1 MLDKNMVRISV
12 RNLIEFVMRSG
23 DIDNSFK
30 SNDRALEGI
39 IAHNKIQ
46 SEYDKNYRKEVS
58 MINTTKLEDVT
69 FIVSGRCDGLF
80 ESGDVQMI
88 DEIKSTTRL
97 IDDLDPEINQMHW
110 AQAKLYG
117 YFYMEENKTK
127 SIDVQLTYINIDEDY
142 VKRHKI
148 TFSYEELKDFYL
160 KILHKYLDFS
170 KRIVKWREI
179 RDESLKEVPFPHK
192 EYRKGQRK
200 MSVGIYQAILEKK
213 NLFIDAPTGIGKTM
227 SSLYPSVKAIGEKL
241 GEKVFYLTAR
251 TTTQNEAVKAISLL
265 KDKGGRLKT
274 TVITAKEKSCINDE
288 KVKCNP
294 KDCPY
299 AKGHFDRIN
308 DAIIDLYE
316 NEDLLDNSTIQIY
329 AEKHKVCPF
338 EFSLDMSIYS
348 DVIICDYNYAFSPGV
363 YLKRFFEESTDPYI
377 FLIDEA
383 HNLIDRGKDMYS
395 SSLSKEYIKE
405 SKGLIPK
412 KNKKIREEIGK
423 LLGKFEDIEY
433 ELKDDENY
441 IKNKQSYRKE
451 KIEEIDEIIT
461 QILTNMDKFLA
472 KERTYENYN
481 EVLDFYF
488 YLNEYERIS
497 EIYQDG
503 YLTTLEK
510 IKDDFIVSLKCID
523 TSNIFEQLLKRS
535 RSAILFSATLTPIEY
550 YMELLGGGKD
560 ALSMHLQSPFDK
572 DNLLL
577 MNQASLSTRY
587 KDREKTKDE
596 IVDFIHEFITSK
608 KGNFFVY
615 FPSYRYLEKIY
626 ESYMEKYNDDILLQ
640 ERFMS
645 SDDRKVFINSFRE
658 DSNIKAFG
666 VLGGIF
672 AEGIDL
678 VGERLI
684 GVCVV
689 SVGMPGLSYERKLIQ
704 EYFDEKEN
712 KGFDYAFTYPGIN
725 KVLQGAGRVIRSEK
739 DKGIVLLIDDRFNQT
754 RYKKL
759 YPKHW
764 SNMKYIRTIDEM
776 KIELDNFWRGNDI

>member
-46 SEYDKNYRKEVS
+46 GEYDKNYRKEVS

-127 SIDVQLTYINIDEDY
+127 AIDVQLTYINIDEDY

-179 RDESLKEVPFPHK
+179 RDESLKEVPFPYE

>member
-46 SEYDKNYRKEVS
+46 GEYDKNYRKEVS

-127 SIDVQLTYINIDEDY
+127 SIDVQLTYINLDEDY

-179 RDESLKEVPFPHK
+179 RDESLKEVPFPYE

-405 SKGLIPK
+405 SKDLIPK

-472 KERTYENYN
+472 KERTYEHYN

-560 ALSMHLQSPFDK
+560 SLSMHLQSPFDK

>member
-127 SIDVQLTYINIDEDY
+127 AIDVQLTYINIDEDY

>member
-46 SEYDKNYRKEVS
+46 GEYDKNYRKEVS

-127 SIDVQLTYINIDEDY
+127 AIDVQLTYINIDEDY

>member
-179 RDESLKEVPFPHK
+179 RDESLKEVPFPYE